1 MIDVDIP
8 LPVDVDCGVIEKAID
23 ETIPALGLTTTM
35 RDTLKKYPGCVHWH
49 VKYGRRPGTLELTL
63 WPQQQR
69 AWFSVQSGRTAPWIE
84 GKMQAMH
91 EAIQERLV
99 D

>member
-8 LPVDVDCGVIEKAID
+8 LPVDVECSVVEKAID

-35 RDTLKKYPGCVHWH
+35 RDTVKKYPGCVHWH

-69 AWFSVQSGRTAPWIE
+69 VWFSVQSGRTVPWIE